1 MNALIADDDPK
12 ALTIFSRKTLL
23 DQCLATMNG
32 GIVFGVAERVWPG
45 RRITEGAKQSL
56 HREPY
61 A

>member
-23 DQCLATMNG
+23 DQRLATMNG
-32 GIVFGVAERVWPG
+32 GMVLGVAERVWPG
-45 RRITEGAKQSL
+45 RRNTEGAKQSL
-56 HREPY
+56 PRESH